1 MTALAPEL
9 SALGRSLLALA
20 AVIALVLAAR
30 RLMPRPNSART
41 EDEPLTLV
49 SALAL
54 DARNRVVVVRRGPVE
69 FVLAVGAHG
78 VIPLD
83 PARAARVEGND
94 VT

>member
-30 RLMPRPNSART
+30 RLMPRPCAARV
-41 EDEPLTLV
+41 EGEPLTLAA
-49 SALAL
+49 SLTL
-54 DARNRVVVVRRGPVE
+54 DTRNRVVVVRRGSVE

-83 PARAARVEGND
+83 PAKTTRTEAA
-94 VT
+94 